1 GSQDEQ
7 KIPDGMKLVSGDT
20 ELVSAVDVS
29 AFTIPQ
35 GAQINKGMLVPLNT
49 NLPNDVPTLTKSHE
63 HPTAYGRHWV
73 LIGLP
78 VLFALIGVV
87 TWGSLAGSMLPF
99 ILRKI
104 GFDPATSSAPFV
116 ATLVDVTGLIIY
128 FLVAKIVL
136 SGTLL

>member
-1 GSQDEQ
+1 
-7 KIPDGMKLVSGDT
+7 MKLVTGDPHLA
-20 ELVSAVDVS
+20 EAVQIPE
-29 AFTIPQ
+29 FTMPKD
-35 GAQINKGMLVPLNT
+35 AQIGKGMLIPIET
-49 NLPNDVPTLTKSHE
+49 GLPKDVPTMVRSHE
-63 HPTAYGRHWV
+63 HPTAYGRHWM
-73 LIGLP
+73 LIGLT

-128 FLVAKIVL
+128 FVVAKIIL